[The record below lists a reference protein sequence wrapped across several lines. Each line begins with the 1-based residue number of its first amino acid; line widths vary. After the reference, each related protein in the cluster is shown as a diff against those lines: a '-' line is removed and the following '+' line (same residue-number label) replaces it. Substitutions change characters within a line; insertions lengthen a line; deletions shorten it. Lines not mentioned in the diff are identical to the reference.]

1 MVTSVIQKNTQK
13 NSQSTQDTV
22 PKGSQKYSFKN
33 TRRCISTVFNKIPK
47 TTYTYVYIVY
57 EVRSE
62 MVALRK
68 NIGNIRELSIVL
80 HGSLR
85 VPNRFACF
93 CANPKYA
100 SSLVMPAQLLTSTHM
115 FSEETSYLYACKI
128 YIYIFIYLHTY
139 ANNIYIY
146 DPCMS
151 SHADVTHVLF
161 QLCLA
166 NPPTQRTRRRHPA
179 LR

>member
-1 MVTSVIQKNTQK
+1 M
-13 NSQSTQDTV
+13 
-22 PKGSQKYSFKN
+22 
-33 TRRCISTVFNKIPK
+33 
-47 TTYTYVYIVY
+47 YTIVYIVY

-68 NIGNIRELSIVL
+68 NIGNIRELPIVL
-80 HGSLR
+80 HGFLR

-128 YIYIFIYLHTY
+128 YIYIFLFTY
-139 ANNIYIY
+139 TCKYIYIFIY
-146 DPCMS
+146 YNMPKYARC
-151 SHADVTHVLF
+151 TT
-161 QLCLA
+161 LA
-166 NPPTQRTRRRHPA
+166 
-179 LR
+179 